1 MAAGRSVEDILA
13 GAKATLNKANA
24 LSDAAAKAG
33 ESAAPKPT
41 ESAAPKPTVSAA
53 PPKHEYSNAPYSVAK
68 EAYDTGKGI
77 KSAMEMRAKAQK
89 ALQ

>member
-24 LSDAAAKAG
+24 LSDTAAK
-33 ESAAPKPT
+33 ER
-41 ESAAPKPTVSAA
+41 ESAAPKPTVSTA

-68 EAYDTGKGI
+68 EAHDTGKGI

>member
-1 MAAGRSVEDILA
+1 MAAGQSVESILA
-13 GAKATLNKANA
+13 GAKDTLNKASA
-24 LSDAAAKAG
+24 MSDSAAKEADKI
-33 ESAAPKPT
+33 APKP
-41 ESAAPKPTVSAA
+41 APNMHSE
-53 PPKHEYSNAPYSVAK
+53 PPKHEYSNAPYSVAQ